1 MKKLILTLLLLL
13 SPLMAD
19 GVYKLTLN
27 QKADVVYAKLMTSL
41 DNNYLIV
48 ISEIDILAKFKHAGL
63 PEKFAD
69 EFNTNKLTTI
79 KAIIACNGFFGNYI
93 SNADPDMMGLC
104 PIRLTVIEKDGK
116 TTILFV
122 KPTNVSHDSKAKSV
136 IALLEKKVISAIEAV
151 K

>member
-27 QKADVVYAKLMTSL
+27 QKADVVYAKLLTSL
-41 DNNYLIV
+41 DKNALRV
-48 ISEIDILAKFKHAGL
+48 VAEIDILAKFKHAGL

-93 SNADPDMMGLC
+93 ANADPEMMGLC

-122 KPTNVSHDSKAKSV
+122 KPTNVSHDSKAKSI
-136 IALLEKKVISAIEAV
+136 IALLEKKVISTIEAI